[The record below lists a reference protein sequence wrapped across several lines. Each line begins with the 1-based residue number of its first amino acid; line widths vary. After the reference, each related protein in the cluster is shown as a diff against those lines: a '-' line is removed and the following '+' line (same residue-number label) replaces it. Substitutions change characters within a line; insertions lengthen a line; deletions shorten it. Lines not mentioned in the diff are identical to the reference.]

1 MLLDVPLV
9 SSGFVGKYPT
19 KEGKLQTAGFQCKF
33 NVETK
38 IEDRSSISYEARS

>member
-33 NVETK
+33 NAETK
-38 IEDRSSISYEARS
+38 IKDRSSIRYEARR